1 MLQFLPQAQAT
12 AMASGPSF
20 LGNCN
25 SEVHNFGS
33 DDIFCPYDDF
43 TNEDSSS
50 ITHIDSSK
58 DFHVS
63 RMMKT
68 STFPATVINTP
79 EGFFSQ
85 DVIAKTVEKSMKT
98 CTDNLMRFLE
108 GISSRLSQLELYC
121 YNLDKSIGEMR
132 SELTSDHEEA
142 DSKLKSLDKHLREVH
157 RSVQILRDKQ
167 ELIETQKELAKLQLA
182 QKGSPSS
189 NHSQSKE
196 EKFSSS
202 DIDIKGADNV
212 YVTSSDPRNQQ
223 LALALSHQ
231 QPMALPSQAPSSN
244 VTQTTQQPQYY
255 MLPPP
260 SPNPPAAAQLPQ
272 NQHFPSD
279 PQYRYHPSTSS
290 HVTQSPT
297 AQQFSQYQQPQHQQQ
312 QQQWPQQM
320 PQQVEPLQPSS
331 THSQMRP
338 PSGNAYTPYV
348 TSQAPSPSPTAT
360 GNTLSN
366 SMPMQKPYS
375 GIPPQTKGHYPAQP
389 GNPYGSSEVHAAPPP
404 ASAYMTSVREGGQA
418 SYPTQPSQFAQT
430 GYPPQSAS
438 LQNHSPHNPT
448 VRNPSQPQLIRS
460 HPYNELIDNLVNMG
474 VRGDLVVSIIQRM
487 EETGQPVNFN
497 SVLDRLNAHSSMGPQ
512 RGWSG

>member
-1 MLQFLPQAQAT
+1 
-12 AMASGPSF
+12 MASGPSF

-25 SEVHNFGS
+25 SEGHNFGS
-33 DDIFCPYDDF
+33 DDIFCPYDEF

-50 ITHIDSSK
+50 VTHIDSSK

-68 STFPATVINTP
+68 STFPATVMNTP
-79 EGFFSQ
+79 ESSFSQ
-85 DVIAKTVEKSMKT
+85 DVIAKIVEKSMKT

-142 DSKLKSLDKHLREVH
+142 DLKLKSLDKHLREVH

-182 QKGSPSS
+182 RKESPSS
-189 NHSQSKE
+189 SHSQFNE
-196 EKFSSS
+196 EKSSPS
-202 DIDIKGADNV
+202 NIDPKRTDSAH
-212 YVTSSDPRNQQ
+212 VTSSEPHNQQ

-231 QPMALPSQAPSSN
+231 QPMAYSSQAPSSN
-244 VTQTTQQPQYY
+244 VTQTTQQPHYY

-260 SPNPPAAAQLPQ
+260 SPNQPAAAQLPQ
-272 NQHFPSD
+272 NQYFPSD
-279 PQYRYHPSTSS
+279 AQYRYHPSTSS
-290 HVTQSPT
+290 QVTQSPT
-297 AQQFSQYQQPQHQQQ
+297 AQQFSQYQQPQHPQQQ
-312 QQQWPQQM
+312 QLWPQQL
-320 PQQVEPLQPSS
+320 PQQVQPLQPPSM
-331 THSQMRP
+331 HSQMRP
-338 PSGNAYTPYV
+338 PSANAYPPYV
-348 TSQAPSPSPTAT
+348 TSQTSSPSPTAT
-360 GNTLSN
+360 DNTLPN

-375 GIPPQTKGHYPAQP
+375 GIPPQIKGHYPAQP
-389 GNPYGSSEVHAAPPP
+389 GNPYGSSEVHAASPP
-404 ASAYMTSVREGGQA
+404 ASAYMTSGREGGQA
-418 SYPTQPSQFAQT
+418 SYPTQPSQFAQG
-430 GYPPQSAS
+430 GYPPQSAP
-438 LQNHSPHNPT
+438 LQNPAPHNPT

-497 SVLDRLNAHSSMGPQ
+497 SVLDKLNAHSSLGPQ